1 MIASAQRRFAARLRT
16 VRRLRLRPGIAALWG
31 ALPAAGRVALAGVVA
46 SAAVAVAL
54 GMFIP
59 LEVRRHL
66 LVAEGRGLEAA
77 VAALEPSL
85 PDLTRGPLS
94 GAEVERT
101 ERLVDRALLDAGHVR
116 AKLWSLDGVVLYSDA
131 HDLIGRQ
138 FPDVRASLEEVLA
151 QGVKVEVTDLGD
163 PENILERDYE
173 RLVEYYIPVRNSSGE
188 TVGVFEIY
196 EDVAFLEEALS
207 RITLATWL
215 AIGSGLSVLL
225 VFLVLLVVASVRSI
239 NRDRAAAE
247 ARAEELA
254 VLVGAAEALAS
265 SLEPGEF
272 FARLEAR
279 IRRALGLSRISL
291 EPASPRQAGVFQQRL
306 RDGSWLVAERDEEP
320 LRDEDERILRSVANS
335 LDAALANA
343 TLYAEVRD
351 AAQARKTLLR
361 KVVEA
366 HEDERRHLVGELHD
380 SLASELIRVLYGI
393 RGIAARDAQLSGDV
407 RDELAALER
416 LVGNVERELRAF
428 MNRVR
433 PIVLDEVGL
442 SAALQD
448 AVARFGQETHI
459 EVGMRVRGNQD
470 LHSPE
475 AQLVIL
481 RAGEEGLLNVRKH
494 AGATRVRVV
503 VGADDHRLRL
513 TVDDNGVGWRRAGS
527 PGEGRGLG
535 LAYLRERVAGFGGS
549 IRTERSRL
557 GGARLVVEIPRSSA

>member
-16 VRRLRLRPGIAALWG
+16 VRRPGLRPGIAALWG
-31 ALPAAGRVALAGVVA
+31 ALPAAGHVALVGVLASAVVALA
-46 SAAVAVAL
+46 L
-54 GMFIP
+54 GIFIP
-59 LEVRRHL
+59 VEIRRHL
-66 LVAEGRGLEAA
+66 LIAEGRGLQAA
-77 VAALEPSL
+77 VSALEPSL
-85 PDLTRGPLS
+85 PDLTRGALTV
-94 GAEVERT
+94 AEIEET
-101 ERLVDRALLDAGHVR
+101 ERLVDRALLDSGHVR

-138 FPDVRASLEEVLA
+138 FPDARASLEEAVA
-151 QGVKVEVTDLGD
+151 QGVNAEVTDLRD
-163 PENILERDYE
+163 PENILERDYG
-173 RLVEYYIPVRNSSGE
+173 RLVEYYIPVRNPSGE

-196 EDVAFLEEALS
+196 QDVAFLEDALS
-207 RITLATWL
+207 RITTATWL

-225 VFLVLLVVASVRSI
+225 VFVVLLVLASVRYI

-272 FARLEAR
+272 LARLEAR

-291 EPASPRQAGVFQQRL
+291 EPAPPKQAGVFQHRL

-351 AAQARKTLLR
+351 AAQARKILLH

-380 SLASELIRVLYGI
+380 SLASELIRILYGI
-393 RGIAARDAQLSGDV
+393 RGIAAQEGALTDDV
-407 RDELAALER
+407 RDELADLER
-416 LVGNVERELRAF
+416 LVGDLEQELRAF

-433 PIVLDEVGL
+433 PIALDEVGL

-459 EVGMRVRGNQD
+459 EVGMRVRGNPD

-503 VGADDHRLRL
+503 VGADERRLRL
-513 TVDDNGVGWRRAGS
+513 SLDDNGVGWRRAAS

-535 LAYLRERVAGFGGS
+535 LAYLRERVAGFGGA

-557 GGARLVVEIPRSSA
+557 GGARLVVEIPRSVA